1 MKAHGTGNDFVLL
14 PDPDDALVLN
24 ASLVRALCDRH
35 LGVGGDGVIRIA
47 PARDGVDADVF
58 MDYWNADG
66 SVSEMCGNGV
76 RCVAKYVADR
86 TQVVGD
92 TIRVDTRGGVK
103 PVEVVERID
112 GKVAQVRVDMGAPVI
127 GVVDEPLDVGDSKVR
142 VTTVSMGNP
151 HAVMAVDDVEGA
163 PLAQLGPAL
172 QRHEMFPE
180 GVNVEAITVEAPNRI
195 RGRIFERGV
204 GETLAS
210 GTGSSAMAAAA
221 KALGLAGDDV
231 TVVLPGGTLRIE
243 QRDGTLFVT
252 GGAVEVAHGE
262 LEDAWL
268 TTA

>member
-14 PDPDDALVLN
+14 PDPDDALTLN

-86 TQVVGD
+86 AQIIGD

-103 PVEVVERID
+103 PVEIVERVD
-112 GKVAQVRVDMGAPVI
+112 GRVTRVRVDMGAPVI
-127 GVVDEPLDVGDSKVR
+127 GVVDEPLDVDGRKVR

-151 HAVMAVDDVEGA
+151 HAVMVVDDIGAA
-163 PLAQLGPAL
+163 PLNEVGPAL
-172 QRHEMFPE
+172 QRHEMFPD
-180 GVNVEAITVEAPNRI
+180 GVNVEAITVLGPGRI

-221 KALGLAGDDV
+221 KALGLSGDDV
-231 TVVLPGGTLRIE
+231 IVQLPGGTLRVE
-243 QRDGTLFVT
+243 QTAQTLLVT
-252 GGAVEVAHGE
+252 GGAVEVARGE